1 MAMPATRIEVA
12 DFSRL
17 AVLLVDDNKFIRILV
32 REILHGFGFR
42 HIAEALSV
50 DDAMARIRCNRPDI
64 VICDWK
70 MMPEDGLALL
80 RGLRASG
87 DVHLRRLPFIMLSGD
102 ARDEQVALA
111 IGEGADSYVAKP
123 FTAATLMAHLLRVIA
138 KEDEVHLLD

>member
-1 MAMPATRIEVA
+1 MA

-17 AVLLVDDNKFIRILV
+17 TVLLVDDNKFIRILI
-32 REILHGFGFR
+32 REILRGFGF
-42 HIAEALSV
+42 IQIDEALSV
-50 DDAMARIRCNRPDI
+50 DDAMDRIRRSRPDL

-70 MMPEDGLALL
+70 MVPQDGLALL
-80 RGLRASG
+80 RDLRGSG
-87 DVHLRRLPFIMLSGD
+87 DARLRRLPFIMLSGE

-138 KEDEVHLLD
+138 KEEEVYLLD